1 MEDNFNFI
9 SIIPFCFIDYKD
21 GHISNRLLSAKWEV
35 RQSLMGRRRNLT
47 ALQYQESSYHV
58 HRTPCGETLTTP
70 ATFHQ
75 FTSSETPYTPLAC
88 IHKHRRESGICFYL
102 HITQWHTRWNTR
114 WHTEWH
120 TRYKYRLKCE
130 LCLACVVSQGKKELV
145 ETF

>member
-114 WHTEWH
+114 
-120 TRYKYRLKCE
+120 YKYRLKCE